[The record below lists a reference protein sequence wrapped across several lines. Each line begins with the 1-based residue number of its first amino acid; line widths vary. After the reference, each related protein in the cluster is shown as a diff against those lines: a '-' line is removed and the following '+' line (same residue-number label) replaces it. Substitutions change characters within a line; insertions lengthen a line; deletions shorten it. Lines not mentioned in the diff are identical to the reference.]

1 MIAFVKLI
9 SISRLN
15 QFFLFQLL
23 IASLATGGSALGQQP
38 LEINITDFSQ
48 QGIIQWTDVNTGP
61 ALYELEYRS
70 TIDGSWRRFWENS
83 LLFGDADHDGP
94 TLFEQEVPMFFRI
107 RKQSLSAAIP
117 EPITDADYFENGA
130 PSELKVELGKL
141 LFFDKIL
148 SGNRNI
154 SCATCHHP
162 LTGTGDLL
170 SLPVGEGG
178 RGLGPTRSAE
188 QGTYTIYERVPR
200 NANELFNRGAREFTT
215 LFHDGR
221 VAALDS
227 THSSFETPAGE
238 KLPDGLENALA
249 AQAMFPVTSAT
260 EMAGQAGENEIAD
273 LADQGNL
280 PGLWETLAARLQ
292 QIPAYVEKFQG
303 AFPNQIQSANDI
315 QFKHA
320 ANAIAAFESVAFRSD
335 RSPFDAYIRGERE
348 ALSPT
353 ARQGMALFYGK
364 AGCANCHSGPFQTD
378 HKFYAMAMPQ
388 IGPGKGDGW
397 QGLEDYGRERVTGS
411 DQDRYKFRT
420 PSLRNV
426 VLTGP
431 WGHDGAYNQLD
442 DTIQHMLTPIASLNN
457 YTTDKATL
465 PHNETLEP
473 KDFALLSHTESQQA
487 LAEAS
492 ALQDTQP
499 LTPEERHQ
507 LLQFLESLTD
517 PYTLNFGQHIPMR
530 VPSGLPVGD

>member
-1 MIAFVKLI
+1 MP
-9 SISRLN
+9 RLN
-15 QFFLFQLL
+15 QILLSQLL
-23 IASLATGGSALGQQP
+23 LASLATGGSALAQQRS
-38 LEINITDFSQ
+38 EIIITGFSQ

-61 ALYELEYRS
+61 ALYELEYQS
-70 TIDGSWRRFWENS
+70 TIDGSWSSFWENS
-83 LLFGDADHDGP
+83 IFFGDADHDGP

-107 RKQSLSAAIP
+107 RKQALSAAVP

-178 RGLGPTRSAE
+178 RGLGPTRSTE
-188 QGTYTIYERVPR
+188 QGADTIYERVPR
-200 NANELFNRGAREFTT
+200 NANDLFNRGAREFTT

-221 VAALDS
+221 VAALDP

-238 KLPDGLENALA
+238 HLPTGLDNALA

-273 LADQGNL
+273 FSAQANFPAIWEELAV
-280 PGLWETLAARLQ
+280 RLKE
-292 QIPAYVEKFQG
+292 IPAYVEKFQA
-303 AFPNQIQSANDI
+303 AFPNQIQSADDI
-315 QFKHA
+315 QYTHA
-320 ANAIAAFESVAFRSD
+320 ANAIAAFESVAFRAD
-335 RSPFDAYIRGERE
+335 RSPFDAYLRGESK
-348 ALSPT
+348 ALSQT

-378 HKFYAMAMPQ
+378 HQFYAAAMPQ

-420 PSLRNV
+420 PTLRNV

-442 DTIQHMLTPIASLNN
+442 DMIQHMLAPIESLNN
-457 YTTDKATL
+457 YTANKATL
-465 PHNETLEP
+465 PYNTTLEP
-473 KDFALLSHTESQQA
+473 LDFALLARPEYKQSITEANTLQA
-487 LAEAS
+487 
-492 ALQDTQP
+492 TQ
-499 LTPEERHQ
+499 LTPEERSE

-517 PYTLNFGQHIPMR
+517 PYTLNFAQHIPMR
-530 VPSGLPVGD
+530 VPSGLPVAD